1 MRHPAAHFLPLLE
14 SSGLLGSLV
23 CTCKSAI
30 DATARRI
37 YDGAGAI
44 TLYKFITRRLGP
56 SVEAC
61 EATEEEKK
69 RVEPQDEDVAV
80 FSPFSF
86 FLSLFFQLFF
96 EREDQT
102 TSSLAE
108 DFCLEE
114 GMM

>member
-1 MRHPAAHFLPLLE
+1 MQHPAAHFLPPLE

-44 TLYKFITRRLGP
+44 TLYKFITRQLGP

-61 EATEEEKK
+61 QATEKEEEKK

-80 FSPFSF
+80 FFPFSF
-86 FLSLFFQLFF
+86 FLSLFLKTFL
-96 EREDQT
+96 
-102 TSSLAE
+102 
-108 DFCLEE
+108 
-114 GMM
+114 